1 MDAPVALVTGSVRG
15 LGLACARR
23 LASQG
28 ARVHVVWR
36 SSAELAEPL
45 RSEFALHQAD
55 LVDPEQCA
63 RLVREVLARD
73 GRLDTLVHA
82 VGEYATGALEGQDA
96 RLARALFESNV
107 ESALSV
113 FAAARAPLRAAR
125 GAAVFF
131 GCSGNEHTR
140 AWRDTA
146 LYAAAK
152 TALLVVMRSLAVEE
166 APHGVRVNMAS
177 PGHIPHAH
185 AAPDTNDR
193 AMWAR
198 IPMGVPGEPRDVA
211 EAVAWLCSPA
221 ARYVTGTNLAVGGG
235 WRL

>member
-23 LASQG
+23 LAADG

-45 RSEFALHQAD
+45 RAEFAVHRAD
-55 LVDPEQCA
+55 VQDPEQCRA
-63 RLVREVLARD
+63 LVRAVLARD

-82 VGEYATGALEGQDA
+82 VGEYATGALETQDA
-96 RLARALFESNV
+96 RLARALFSSNV
-107 ESALSV
+107 ESALSI
-113 FAAARAPLRAAR
+113 FDAARAPLRRSR

-131 GCSGNEHTR
+131 GCAGADHTR

-152 TALLVVMRSLAVEE
+152 TALLVVVRSLAVEE
-166 APHGVRVNMAS
+166 APHGVRVNMLS

-185 AAPDTNDR
+185 AAPDTNDP
-193 AMWAR
+193 ALWTR
-198 IPMGVPGEPRDVA
+198 IPMGVPGEPRDAA

-221 ARYVTGTNLAVGGG
+221 ARYVTGTNLALGGG

>member
-1 MDAPVALVTGSVRG
+1 MNATVALVSGSVRG

-23 LASQG
+23 LAADG

-36 SSAELAEPL
+36 SSAELAGPL
-45 RSEFALHQAD
+45 QAEFAVHRAD
-55 LVDPEQCA
+55 LTDAEQCR
-63 RLVREVLARD
+63 RLVQDVIARD

-82 VGEYATGALEGQDA
+82 VGEYATGPIETQGAE
-96 RLARALFESNV
+96 LARDLWASNVGSALALFG
-107 ESALSV
+107 
-113 FAAARAPLRAAR
+113 AARAPLRAAR

-131 GCSGNEHTR
+131 GCAGCDHTR
-140 AWRDTA
+140 AWRDIA

-152 TALLVVMRSLAVEE
+152 TALLVVVRSLAVEE
-166 APHGVRVNMAS
+166 APHGVRVNMLS

-185 AAPDTNDR
+185 AAPDTNDPQL
-193 AMWAR
+193 WAR
-198 IPMGVPGEPRDVA
+198 IPMGVPGEPRDAA

-221 ARYVTGTNLAVGGG
+221 ARYVTGTNLALGGG